1 MKKPLRAAGRRS
13 KVAVAD
19 ALDNV
24 RNWADALSDRERRLL
39 SIMAVVFAAII
50 VVLPMYVAISSISDI
65 ETENAEI
72 TQVLQDIR
80 RSEPRL
86 QQQKAD
92 RRAVERLYTRK
103 APSLGGFLEER
114 AQQYGVTGLGI
125 TDQPNLDIGA
135 YSRRSVRVSLPVVE
149 LRPLIEMLA
158 DIENSSYPVSIERIQ
173 MTGGRMRTGYTV
185 KLAVNAYDREAPSAA
200 EQE

>member
-1 MKKPLRAAGRRS
+1 MAFG
-13 KVAVAD
+13 D

-24 RNWADALSDRERRLL
+24 RSWADALSSRERRLL
-39 SIMAVVFAAII
+39 SIMAVVFVAII
-50 VVLPMYVAISSISDI
+50 VILPMYIAIASISDI
-65 ETENAEI
+65 ETENVEI
-72 TQVLQDIR
+72 SQVLQDIR

-86 QQQKAD
+86 RQQKAD
-92 RRAVERLYTRK
+92 RIAVEKLYNRK

-125 TDQPNLDIGA
+125 TDQPDLDLGA

-158 DIENSSYPVSIERIQ
+158 DIENSSYPIAIERIQ

-185 KLAVNAYDREAPSAA
+185 QLGVDAYDRESGPAK
-200 EQE
+200 QE

>member
-1 MKKPLRAAGRRS
+1 MID
-13 KVAVAD
+13 VAFRD

-24 RNWADALSDRERRLL
+24 RSWADGLSNRERRLL
-39 SIMAVVFAAII
+39 GIMLVVAAAI
-50 VVLPMYVAISSISDI
+50 VLVLPMFVAISSISDI

-86 QQQKAD
+86 RRQKAEL
-92 RRAVERLYTRK
+92 RAIDDLYGRK

-114 AQQYGVTGLGI
+114 ALQYGVTGLGI
-125 TDQPNLDIGA
+125 NDQPKLDMGR
-135 YSRRSVRVSLPVVE
+135 YSRRSVRVSLPTVE

-158 DIENSSYPVSIERIQ
+158 DIENSAYPVSIERIQ
-173 MTGGRMRTGYTV
+173 MTGGRLRTGYTV
-185 KLAVNAYDREAPSAA
+185 KLAVNAYDRKDATAGER
-200 EQE
+200 E

>member
-1 MKKPLRAAGRRS
+1 MPFG
-13 KVAVAD
+13 D
-19 ALDNV
+19 AWDNV
-24 RNWADALSDRERRLL
+24 RSWADALSSRERRLL
-39 SIMAVVFAAII
+39 TIMATVFIAILVI
-50 VVLPMYVAISSISDI
+50 LPMYLAIASISDI
-65 ETENAEI
+65 ETENVEI
-72 TQVLQDIR
+72 SQVLQDIR

-86 QQQKAD
+86 QQLKAN
-92 RRAVERLYTRK
+92 RRAVQNLYNRK

-125 TDQPNLDIGA
+125 TDQPKLDMGA

-173 MTGGRMRTGYTV
+173 MTGGRIRTGYTV
-185 KLAVNAYDREAPSAA
+185 KLAVNAYDREAPTK

>member
-1 MKKPLRAAGRRS
+1 MAFG
-13 KVAVAD
+13 D

-24 RNWADALSDRERRLL
+24 RSWADALSGRERRLL
-39 SIMAVVFAAII
+39 GVMASVFAAILI
-50 VVLPMYVAISSISDI
+50 GLPMYLAVASISDI

-72 TQVLQDIR
+72 SQVLQDIR

-86 QQQKAD
+86 RQQIAE
-92 RRAVERLYTRK
+92 RRAVDDLYKRK

-125 TDQPNLDIGA
+125 TDQPNLDMGG

-158 DIENSSYPVSIERIQ
+158 DIENSSYPVAIERIQ

-185 KLAVNAYDREAPSAA
+185 KLGVNAYDRETGS
-200 EQE
+200 EGQE

>member
-1 MKKPLRAAGRRS
+1 MAF
-13 KVAVAD
+13 AD

-24 RNWADALSDRERRLL
+24 RSWADALSGRERRLL
-39 SIMAVVFAAII
+39 GIMAVVFIAIVI
-50 VVLPMYVAISSISDI
+50 IIPMYVAISSISDI

-72 TQVLQDIR
+72 TQVLQDIH

-86 QQQKAD
+86 RQQKAD
-92 RRAVERLYTRK
+92 RIAVEKLYQRK

-125 TDQPNLDIGA
+125 TDQPNLDMGA
-135 YSRRSVRVSLPVVE
+135 YSRRSVRVSVPVVE

-158 DIENSSYPVSIERIQ
+158 DIENSSYPVSIEQIQ

-185 KLAVNAYDREAPSAA
+185 KLGVNAYDREVGSVV
-200 EQE
+200 QE

>member
-1 MKKPLRAAGRRS
+1 
-13 KVAVAD
+13 VALGD

-24 RNWADALSDRERRLL
+24 RNWADALSNRERRLL
-39 SIMAVVFAAII
+39 SIMGLVFLAIGVV
-50 VVLPMYVAISSISDI
+50 VPMYVAVASISDI
-65 ETENAEI
+65 ETENEEI
-72 TQVLQDIR
+72 VQVLQDIR

-86 QQQKAD
+86 QQQKVE
-92 RRAVERLYTRK
+92 RRAVERLYNHK
-103 APSLGGFLEER
+103 APALGGFLEER

-125 TDQPNLDIGA
+125 TDQPKLDIGE

-185 KLAVNAYDREAPSAA
+185 KLAVNAYDREGPPVA

>member
-1 MKKPLRAAGRRS
+1 MAL
-13 KVAVAD
+13 AD

-24 RNWADALSDRERRLL
+24 RNWADALSERERRLL
-39 SIMAVVFAAII
+39 SSMAVVFFGI
-50 VVLPMYVAISSISDI
+50 VVALPMYVAISSISDI
-65 ETENAEI
+65 ESENAEI
-72 TQVLQDIR
+72 VQLLQDIH

-86 QQQKAD
+86 RQEKAE
-92 RRAVERLYTRK
+92 RSEVERLYNRK

-114 AQQYGVTGLGI
+114 AQQYGITGLGI
-125 TDQPNLDIGA
+125 TDQPKLDMGG

-185 KLAVNAYDREAPSAA
+185 KLAVNAYDRESPSVE

>member
-1 MKKPLRAAGRRS
+1 
-13 KVAVAD
+13 VALAD
-19 ALDNV
+19 ALDDV
-24 RNWADALSDRERRLL
+24 RNWADALSNRERRLL
-39 SIMAVVFAAII
+39 TMMALVFLAVGI
-50 VVLPMYVAISSISDI
+50 VLPMYVAVASISDI
-65 ETENAEI
+65 ETENEEI
-72 TQVLQDIR
+72 VRVLQDIR

-86 QQQKAD
+86 LQQKAE
-92 RRAVERLYTRK
+92 RRAVERLYNRK
-103 APSLGGFLEER
+103 APTLGGFLEER

-125 TDQPNLDIGA
+125 TDQPKLDIGG

-158 DIENSSYPVSIERIQ
+158 DIENSSYPVSIEGIQ

-185 KLAVNAYDREAPSAA
+185 KLAVNAYDREGPTVA

>member
-1 MKKPLRAAGRRS
+1 MAFG
-13 KVAVAD
+13 D

-24 RNWADALSDRERRLL
+24 RSWADALSGRERRLL
-39 SIMAVVFAAII
+39 GIMAVVFIAIVI
-50 VVLPMYVAISSISDI
+50 IIPMYVAISSISDI

-72 TQVLQDIR
+72 TQVLQDIH

-86 QQQKAD
+86 RQQKAD
-92 RRAVERLYTRK
+92 RIAVEKLYQRK

-125 TDQPNLDIGA
+125 TDQPNLDMGA

-158 DIENSSYPVSIERIQ
+158 DIENSSYPVSIEQIQ

-185 KLAVNAYDREAPSAA
+185 KLGVNAYDREVGSVV
-200 EQE
+200 QE

>member
-1 MKKPLRAAGRRS
+1 MAFG
-13 KVAVAD
+13 D
-19 ALDNV
+19 ALDNA
-24 RNWADALSDRERRLL
+24 RSWADALSGRERRLL
-39 SIMAVVFAAII
+39 EIMAVVFIAIVI
-50 VVLPMYVAISSISDI
+50 ILPMYVAISSISDI
-65 ETENAEI
+65 ETENGEI
-72 TQVLQDIR
+72 TQVLQDIH

-86 QQQKAD
+86 RQQKAD
-92 RRAVERLYTRK
+92 RIAVEKLYQRK

-125 TDQPNLDIGA
+125 TDQPNLDMGA

-158 DIENSSYPVSIERIQ
+158 DIENSSYPVSIEQIQ

-185 KLAVNAYDREAPSAA
+185 KLGVNAYDREAGSVA
-200 EQE
+200 QE

>member
-1 MKKPLRAAGRRS
+1 VAFRDAFDNLRS
-13 KVAVAD
+13 WSD
-19 ALDNV
+19 S
-24 RNWADALSDRERRLL
+24 LSDRERRLL
-39 SIMAVVFAAII
+39 GAMAAVFAALMII
-50 VVLPMYVAISSISDI
+50 VPMYVGITAISDI

-72 TQVLQDIR
+72 VQVLRDVQ

-86 QQQKAD
+86 RQEKAEK
-92 RRAVERLYTRK
+92 RAIDALYNRK

-125 TDQPNLDIGA
+125 TDQPKLDIGD

-158 DIENSSYPVSIERIQ
+158 DIENSSYPVAIETIQ

-185 KLAVNAYDREAPSAA
+185 KLGVSAYDRQGPGSA
-200 EQE
+200 E

>member
-1 MKKPLRAAGRRS
+1 
-13 KVAVAD
+13 VAVAD

-39 SIMAVVFAAII
+39 SIMALVFMAIV
-50 VVLPMYVAISSISDI
+50 VVLPMYVAISSISSI
-65 ETENAEI
+65 ETENAELS
-72 TQVLQDIR
+72 QVLQDIR

-86 QQQKAD
+86 RQQKAE
-92 RRAVERLYTRK
+92 RIAIQRLYNRK

-125 TDQPNLDIGA
+125 TDQPKLDMGE
-135 YSRRSVRVSLPVVE
+135 YSRRSVRVSFPVVE

-158 DIENSSYPVSIERIQ
+158 DIENSAYPISIERIQ

-185 KLAVNAYDREAPSAA
+185 KLAVNAYDREGPSAA
-200 EQE
+200 GQE

>member
-1 MKKPLRAAGRRS
+1 
-13 KVAVAD
+13 VAVGD

-24 RNWADALSDRERRLL
+24 RNWAKALSDRERRLL
-39 SIMAVVFAAII
+39 STMAVVFVAIA
-50 VVLPMYVAISSISDI
+50 VVLPMYIAISSISDI
-65 ETENAEI
+65 ETENVEI
-72 TQVLQDIR
+72 AQVLQDIR

-86 QQQKAD
+86 RQEKAD
-92 RRAVERLYTRK
+92 RIAVQRLYNRK

-114 AQQYGVTGLGI
+114 AQLYGVTGLGI
-125 TDQPNLDIGA
+125 SDQPKLNIGA
-135 YSRRSVRVSLPVVE
+135 YSRRSVRVSLPVIE

-158 DIENSSYPVSIERIQ
+158 EIENSSYPISIERIQ

-185 KLAVNAYDREAPSAA
+185 KLAVNAYDREDPAAA

>member
-1 MKKPLRAAGRRS
+1 MAFGDAVDNLRS
-13 KVAVAD
+13 
-19 ALDNV
+19 
-24 RNWADALSDRERRLL
+24 WADGLSDRERRLL
-39 SIMAVVFAAII
+39 GAMAVVFVGLV
-50 VVLPMYVAISSISDI
+50 VVLPMYIGIATISDV
-65 ETENAEI
+65 ETENEEI
-72 TQVLQDIR
+72 ALVLRDIQ

-86 QQQKAD
+86 RRQKAE
-92 RRAVERLYTRK
+92 RRAIETLYNKK

-125 TDQPNLDIGA
+125 TDQPKLDMGG

-158 DIENSSYPVSIERIQ
+158 DIENSPYPVSIERIQ

-185 KLAVNAYDREAPSAA
+185 KLAVNAYDRVSPGA
-200 EQE
+200 ED

>member
-1 MKKPLRAAGRRS
+1 MAF
-13 KVAVAD
+13 AD

-24 RNWADALSDRERRLL
+24 RSWADALSGRERRLL
-39 SIMAVVFAAII
+39 GIMAVVFTAMVII
-50 VVLPMYVAISSISDI
+50 IPMYVAISSISDI

-72 TQVLQDIR
+72 TQVLQDIH

-86 QQQKAD
+86 RQQKAD
-92 RRAVERLYTRK
+92 RIAVEKLYQRK

-125 TDQPNLDIGA
+125 TDQPNLDMGA

-185 KLAVNAYDREAPSAA
+185 KLGVNAYDREVGSVV
-200 EQE
+200 QE

>member
-1 MKKPLRAAGRRS
+1 MAFG
-13 KVAVAD
+13 D
-19 ALDNV
+19 AIDNV
-24 RNWADALSDRERRLL
+24 RSWADGLSDRERRLL
-39 SIMAVVFAAII
+39 SIMVVVAAAIVI
-50 VVLPMYVAISSISDI
+50 VVPMYVAISAISDV

-86 QQQKAD
+86 RQQKAEL
-92 RRAVERLYTRK
+92 RAIDELYNRK

-114 AQQYGVTGLGI
+114 ALQYGVTGLGI
-125 TDQPNLDIGA
+125 TDQPRLDMGR

-158 DIENSSYPVSIERIQ
+158 DIENSSYPVAIERIQ
-173 MTGGRMRTGYTV
+173 MTGGRLRTGYTV
-185 KLAVNAYDREAPSAA
+185 KLAVNAYDREDAA
-200 EQE
+200 AGGQE

>member
-1 MKKPLRAAGRRS
+1 MALG
-13 KVAVAD
+13 D
-19 ALDNV
+19 ALHNV

-39 SIMAVVFAAII
+39 TIMAVVFVAIG
-50 VVLPMYVAISSISDI
+50 VMLPMYVAVSSISDI

-72 TQVLQDIR
+72 VQVLEDIQ

-86 QQQKAD
+86 RQQKAD
-92 RRAVERLYTRK
+92 RIAVQRLYNRK

-114 AQQYGVTGLGI
+114 AQQYGITGLGI
-125 TDQPNLDIGA
+125 TDQPELDLGG

-158 DIENSSYPVSIERIQ
+158 DIENSSYPIAIERIQ

-185 KLAVNAYDREAPSAA
+185 KLAVNAYDREAPAPG
-200 EQE
+200 QE

>member
-1 MKKPLRAAGRRS
+1 
-13 KVAVAD
+13 VAFGD

-24 RNWADALSDRERRLL
+24 RSWADALSARERRLVT
-39 SIMAVVFAAII
+39 IMAVVFIAILI
-50 VVLPMYVAISSISDI
+50 VLPMYVAIASISDV
-65 ETENAEI
+65 ETENEEI
-72 TQVLQDIR
+72 GLVLQDIR

-86 QQQKAD
+86 RQQKAD
-92 RRAVERLYTRK
+92 RAAVERLYSRK

-114 AQQYGVTGLGI
+114 AQQYGVSGLGI
-125 TDQPNLDIGA
+125 TDQPNLDMGE

-158 DIENSSYPVSIERIQ
+158 DIENSSYPVAIERIQ

-185 KLAVNAYDREAPSAA
+185 KLGVNAYDRETGSV
-200 EQE
+200 EQ

>member
-1 MKKPLRAAGRRS
+1 MAFL
-13 KVAVAD
+13 D
-19 ALDNV
+19 AIDNV

-39 SIMAVVFAAII
+39 SIMAVVFVAIG
-50 VVLPMYVAISSISDI
+50 VVVPMYVAISSISGI

-72 TQVLQDIR
+72 AQVLQDIR

-86 QQQKAD
+86 RQEKAE
-92 RRAVERLYTRK
+92 RIAVERLYNRK

-125 TDQPNLDIGA
+125 TDQPKLDLGA

-185 KLAVNAYDREAPSAA
+185 KLGVNAYDREAPTVA